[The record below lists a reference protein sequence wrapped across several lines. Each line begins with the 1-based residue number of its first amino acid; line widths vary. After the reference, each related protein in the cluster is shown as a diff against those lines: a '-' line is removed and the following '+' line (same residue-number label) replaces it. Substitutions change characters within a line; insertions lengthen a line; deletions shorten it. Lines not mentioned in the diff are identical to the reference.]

1 MLEKQHQIRQQK
13 TTKFRLI
20 TIQNWNKYQ
29 SSDNNSDNKATTKQQ
44 QPDTYN
50 NDKNIKNEKNE
61 GETPSQIAKD
71 FFNNINSEHREKFFN
86 ILIEKGFNEQIVK
99 SEMLKFISYWTELDK
114 SGRKQRWEK
123 QETFEVAR
131 RLVTWFSKAN
141 NFNNKK
147 TITSI

>member
-1 MLEKQHQIRQQK
+1 
-13 TTKFRLI
+13 
-20 TIQNWNKYQ
+20 
-29 SSDNNSDNKATTKQQ
+29 
-44 QPDTYN
+44 
-50 NDKNIKNEKNE
+50 
-61 GETPSQIAKD
+61 
-71 FFNNINSEHREKFFN
+71 
-86 ILIEKGFNEQIVK
+86 
-99 SEMLKFISYWTELDK
+99 MLKFISYWTELDK